1 MSALSRV
8 SLSVSAWRN
17 QWSPSSV
24 APCTVPITCDRSR
37 PTYSIA
43 SISPTSGHSTPG
55 SSPMAQN
62 AGQVPTPVGILARIS
77 NRACSQLSMPLVVS
91 RAEVMSRYQPSAQLP
106 DSLFAEITR

>member
-1 MSALSRV
+1 M
-8 SLSVSAWRN
+8 
-17 QWSPSSV
+17 

-43 SISPTSGHSTPG
+43 SISPTAGHSTWS
-55 SSPMAQN
+55 SSPIAQN

-77 NRACSQLSMPLVVS
+77 KRACSQLSRSFVVS
-91 RAEVMSRYQPSAQLP
+91 RADVMSRYQPSAQLP